1 VVPDGAKTDIW
12 NKNSAGTFYKT
23 RVRRERR
30 SNAWRHSMNLLACIA
45 VGILAG
51 WLAERITGRD
61 HGLLTNLFVGIL
73 GSLIGGVLFTGLM
86 GFRYDDGF
94 NLASIAAAT
103 VGAVILLLMFGGI
116 RSRRTTS

>member
-1 VVPDGAKTDIW
+1 
-12 NKNSAGTFYKT
+12 
-23 RVRRERR
+23 
-30 SNAWRHSMNLLACIA
+30 MNILACIV

-61 HGLLTNLFVGIL
+61 HGLVTNLIVGIL
-73 GSLIGGVLFTGLM
+73 GSLVGGALFTGLM

-103 VGAVILLLMFGGI
+103 GGAVILLLMFGGM

>member
-1 VVPDGAKTDIW
+1 MTV
-12 NKNSAGTFYKT
+12 
-23 RVRRERR
+23 
-30 SNAWRHSMNLLACIA
+30 LACIV

-73 GSLIGGVLFTGLM
+73 GSLIGGVLFTKLM
-86 GFRYDDGF
+86 GFRYEDGF

-103 VGAVILLLMFGGI
+103 VGAVILLFIFGGT
-116 RSRRTTS
+116 RRRRTVS